1 MELQNNVINAE
12 NLNEDNTL
20 SVVQDKLK
28 PGETIILD
36 VGYNYF
42 QQADKL
48 YEMLVNED
56 YYVRKTFVN
65 GRNQLL
71 VAQKDEKHQMY

>member
-12 NLNEDNTL
+12 NLNENNTL

-28 PGETIILD
+28 PGETVILD

-42 QQADKL
+42 HQADKL
-48 YEMLVNED
+48 YELLVNEG
-56 YYVRKTFVN
+56 YYVRKTFIN

>member
-28 PGETIILD
+28 PGETVILD

-42 QQADKL
+42 HQADKL
-48 YEMLVNED
+48 YELLVNEG
-56 YYVRKTFVN
+56 YYVRKTFIN

>member
-20 SVVQDKLK
+20 SVVQNKLK
-28 PGETIILD
+28 PGETVILD

-48 YEMLVNED
+48 YELLVNEG
-56 YYVRKTFVN
+56 YYVRKTFIN